1 MNSQIISKNMDIFQK
16 RLFNLIDKE
25 IAMFKDQLCKQ
36 LTSDAPEIT
45 QEITPEILQE
55 IIPEILPE
63 ITQEIPE
70 ILQEIIPEILPEIT
84 QEILPEITQEI
95 PGILQEIIP
104 EIIPE
109 IIQETPVP
117 KTPKNK
123 TEKSKCPFVLKSG
136 KNKGDCCGKNV
147 KDPEEFCPKHTKK
160 NTEPEPETPL
170 TLPDQILERIT
181 IDGKTVLS
189 DGSSIYQE
197 IDNNFVEI
205 GKINNDVI
213 TYY

>member
-45 QEITPEILQE
+45 QEIT
-55 IIPEILPE
+55 
-63 ITQEIPE
+63 PE